1 MRDSLGGSDRERFNR
16 DMGLAVK
23 IPSLARTLAFRGRPY
38 EHEDWFD
45 LYAAVRQYR
54 LDPETAASIRTPLL
68 ITDPEGE
75 QAWPGQSRELSGLA
89 PGRADVL
96 HFGAG
101 EDAAYHCQPTGR
113 LLTENR
119 MFDWLADAVAAA
131 RP

>member
-1 MRDSLGGSDRERFNR
+1 MTV
-16 DMGLAVK
+16 AA
-23 IPSLARTLAFRGRPY
+23 PSLARTLAFRGRPY

-45 LYAAVRQYR
+45 LYTAVRQYR
-54 LDPETAASIRTPLL
+54 LDPETAASIRTPRL

-75 QAWPGQSRELSGLA
+75 QFWPGQSRQLSGLV

-96 HFGAG
+96 RFGADEG
-101 EDAAYHCQPTGR
+101 AAYHCQPTGR

-119 MFDWLADAVAAA
+119 MFDWLADVVPAA

>member
-1 MRDSLGGSDRERFNR
+1 
-16 DMGLAVK
+16 VK

-45 LYAAVRQYR
+45 LYTAVRQYR

-68 ITDPEGE
+68 ITDPDGE
-75 QAWPGQSRELSGLA
+75 QFWPGQSRQLSGLV

-96 HFGAG
+96 HFGADEG
-101 EDAAYHCQPTGR
+101 AGYHCQPTGR

-119 MFDWLADAVAAA
+119 MFDWLADVVPAS